1 MVMLSTWV
9 CLEKVGNTFSIFE
22 QNQKKQPRTLYSRQR
37 VYGYNDSCLGA
48 LVGVSLLGDSVCF
61 QEHDI
66 EGAQLQSH
74 TDLGSKC
81 IPTTYF

>member
-1 MVMLSTWV
+1 MVMFSTWV
-9 CLEKVGNTFSIFE
+9 RLEKVGNTFSIFE

-37 VYGYNDSCLGA
+37 AYEYKDSCLGA
-48 LVGVSLLGDSVCF
+48 LVGFSLLGNSVCF
-61 QEHDI
+61 QECDI

-81 IPTTYF
+81 IPAIYF